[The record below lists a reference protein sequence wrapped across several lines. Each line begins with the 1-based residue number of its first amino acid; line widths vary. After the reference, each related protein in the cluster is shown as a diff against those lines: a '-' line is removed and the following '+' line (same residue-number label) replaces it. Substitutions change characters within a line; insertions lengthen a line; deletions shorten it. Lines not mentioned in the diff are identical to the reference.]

1 MWPNCLDRGSGNLIR
16 AASHYCLGFILR
28 PCQAPFIYNLI
39 FFYVFLSYKH
49 FKSSSLTKKTYC
61 KVLPSF
67 HWEERKNNIVSCLK
81 IYQEILE
88 DKIKSEINRNLKQ
101 REESTCRAK
110 AWSEPCH
117 PSAEKNNGQRG
128 LKGQED
134 PARGPVPWLRRGV
147 SGCPFCLRVLFGI
160 MLIFKTCSDSWFPM
174 CFPGL
179 FSPPF
184 PEQWRQW
191 WEVRSW
197 ERAYFK

>member
-1 MWPNCLDRGSGNLIR
+1 MWPNCLGRGSGNLIR

-28 PCQAPFIYNLI
+28 PCRAPFIYNLI

-134 PARGPVPWLRRGV
+134 PARGPFPGSEGASLAALSV
-147 SGCPFCLRVLFGI
+147 SGSSSG
-160 MLIFKTCSDSWFPM
+160 
-174 CFPGL
+174 
-179 FSPPF
+179 
-184 PEQWRQW
+184 
-191 WEVRSW
+191 
-197 ERAYFK
+197 

>member
-110 AWSEPCH
+110 ACE
-117 PSAEKNNGQRG
+117 G
-128 LKGQED
+128 LERAM
-134 PARGPVPWLRRGV
+134 P
-147 SGCPFCLRVLFGI
+147 PFCR
-160 MLIFKTCSDSWFPM
+160 K
-174 CFPGL
+174 
-179 FSPPF
+179 
-184 PEQWRQW
+184 EQWTEGTQ
-191 WEVRSW
+191 RSGRPGTRPRSLAQKGRLW
-197 ERAYFK
+197 LPFLSQGPLRDNVNF